1 MGVGGSMNH
10 EILSIELK
18 HRFRPKVQME
28 MRVGRFLV
36 KTISNSDELLQAFAL
51 RFQVFQVEMMG
62 SGLSYGLDTDRFD
75 ISADHLAIF
84 DGKSGQMIATCRLN
98 SSAFTEHFYSEQ
110 EFNCDSLL
118 ARPEP
123 KLEIGRVC
131 VHRNFRKGA
140 IILWLCFGEY
150 IGRPRIFYF
159 ISASPFEW
167 EVEIRHWNISSREIL
182 FYGI

>member
-84 DGKSGQMIATCRLN
+84 DGNDRDL
-98 SSAFTEHFYSEQ
+98 
-110 EFNCDSLL
+110 
-118 ARPEP
+118 
-123 KLEIGRVC
+123 
-131 VHRNFRKGA
+131 
-140 IILWLCFGEY
+140 
-150 IGRPRIFYF
+150 
-159 ISASPFEW
+159 PFEF
-167 EVEIRHWNISSREIL
+167 VRFHGAFL
-182 FYGI
+182 FGARI